1 MNNNFDINT
10 LFEEIENNEFDP
22 DIASVKKAGNDVL
35 SFGMVNTGGS
45 GKKVS
50 LSRGLCRKLNIENTA
65 FFSVLPERGIVVIG
79 KDLPGNKTFQCHF
92 SADSARKT
100 CYSASLVNA
109 ITSAFKID
117 FSEHVSRTF
126 YKIDI
131 QESDDTTIAIV
142 KMV

>member
-1 MNNNFDINT
+1 MTNNFDINE
-10 LFEEIENNEFDP
+10 LFEEIKTNEFAP
-22 DIASVKKAGNDVL
+22 DVASAKKAGNDIL

-50 LSRGLCRKLNIENTA
+50 LSRGLCKRLNLDNIA

-79 KDLPGNKTFQCHF
+79 KDLPGNKTYQCNF

-100 CYSASLVNA
+100 CYNASLVNA
-109 ITSAFKID
+109 ITFAFKID
-117 FSEHVSRTF
+117 FSEHVSKTF

-131 QESDDTTIAIV
+131 QENDGTAVAIV

>member
-1 MNNNFDINT
+1 MTNNFDIDE
-10 LFEEIENNEFDP
+10 LFEEIKTNEFDP
-22 DIASVKKAGNDVL
+22 DVAFVKKAGNDIL

-50 LSRGLCRKLNIENTA
+50 LSRGLCKRLNLDNIA

-79 KDLPGNKTFQCHF
+79 KDLPGNKTFQCNF

-100 CYSASLVNA
+100 CYNASLVNA
-109 ITSAFKID
+109 ITLAFKID
-117 FSEHVSRTF
+117 FSEHVSKTF

-131 QESDDTTIAIV
+131 QENDGTAVAIV